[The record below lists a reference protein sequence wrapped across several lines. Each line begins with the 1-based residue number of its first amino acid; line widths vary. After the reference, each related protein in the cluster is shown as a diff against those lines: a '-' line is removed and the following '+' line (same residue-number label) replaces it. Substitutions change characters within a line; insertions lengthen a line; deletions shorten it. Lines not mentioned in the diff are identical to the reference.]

1 MEGRLA
7 VVVGGGN
14 VAVRR
19 VAGLRTV
26 RADILV
32 VAPALS
38 PSLEDLASRGR
49 ITVRRR
55 GYEPADLHGA
65 WLVLACTDQPEVNA
79 AVAAD
84 AERQH
89 TWCVRADDATDS
101 MAWVPA
107 VGRPADITVAVNA
120 GRNPRRA
127 AALRDQFAE
136 LVETAAKRDVK
147 RDVKQDTTQD
157 QVTDTGPRGGR
168 VSIVGGGPGDPGLIT
183 VAGLRRLREADVVVT
198 DRLAPAAVLADL
210 PQDVQVI
217 DAGKVPGGAAMG
229 QDHINRLLVEHAR
242 AGRSVVRLK
251 GGDPFVFGRGSEEV
265 AACLAGGVPVT
276 VVPGVTSAIAV
287 PAAAGIPVT
296 HRGVS
301 QGFTVVSGHVS
312 PSDPASTVDWA
323 ALVRSGTTLVLLMAV
338 DHLPDIAR
346 SLLAA
351 GLDPATPAA
360 CITDGWTRHQ
370 RVVTASVREL
380 EMAMRQARAAN
391 PAVIVIGEVA
401 RFASQSPAAP
411 DAGGPAHRVLVLGGT
426 RSGKSAVAEEML
438 AGFGCVDYVATGAP
452 GIDDPEWQ
460 ARVAA
465 HQQRR
470 PARWRTVE
478 TLDLAG
484 VLSSPDIATPVL
496 IECLNT
502 WLARI
507 MDDCGVWSGGP
518 DADGALAAR
527 TDGLV
532 AAWRASPR
540 HVVAVSSEVGSGIV
554 PATASARRFCDEL
567 GQLNARIAADCEEVW
582 LCTAGIAQRL
592 R

>member
-1 MEGRLA
+1 MPRSEEGAPSQRPQEPLLYPLNLRMRDRLA

-14 VAVRR
+14 LAVRR
-19 VAGLRTV
+19 VAGLRAA

-84 AERQH
+84 AERQQ
-89 TWCVRADDATDS
+89 TWCVRADDATG
-101 MAWVPA
+101 APV
-107 VGRPADITVAVNA
+107 R
-120 GRNPRRA
+120 
-127 AALRDQFAE
+127 
-136 LVETAAKRDVK
+136 
-147 RDVKQDTTQD
+147 QD
-157 QVTDTGPRGGR
+157 QVTGTPKAKANANAKGG
-168 VSIVGGGPGDPGLIT
+168 VSIVGGGPGDPELIT

-198 DRLAPAAVLADL
+198 DRLAPAEMLADL

-217 DAGKVPGGAAMG
+217 DAGKVPGGAAMR

-265 AACLAGGVPVT
+265 AACLSAGVPVT
-276 VVPGVTSAIAV
+276 VVPGVTSAVAV
-287 PAAAGIPVT
+287 PAAAGVPVT
-296 HRGVS
+296 HRGLS

-323 ALVRSGTTLVLLMAV
+323 ALVRGGTTLVLLMAV
-338 DHLPDIAR
+338 DHLSAIAEA
-346 SLLAA
+346 LVAA
-351 GLDPATPAA
+351 GLDPATPAV
-360 CITDGWTRHQ
+360 CVTDGWTRYQ
-370 RVVTASVREL
+370 RVVTASVTEL
-380 EMAMRQARAAN
+380 GTAMREAGAAN

-401 RFASQSPAAP
+401 RFASQSPPDEEP
-411 DAGGPAHRVLVLGGT
+411 DALRPARRVLVLGGT

-438 AGFGCVDYVATGAP
+438 TGFGCVDYVATGAQ
-452 GIDDPEWQ
+452 GTGDPEWQ
-460 ARVAA
+460 ARIRK

-470 PARWRTVE
+470 PAQWRTLE
-478 TLDLAG
+478 TLDLVG
-484 VLSSPDIATPVL
+484 VLSSRDAGTPVL
-496 IECLNT
+496 IDCLST
-502 WLARI
+502 WLARV

-518 DADGALAAR
+518 DADGELAAR

-567 GQLNARIAADCEEVW
+567 GQLNARVADCCEEVW